1 MIIITEV
8 ILSSENIFFWGVGGR
23 ETLQFQMSLPRLC
36 HPSPS

>member
-8 ILSSENIFFWGVGGR
+8 ILSSENIFFGGGGR